1 MISTLSNPT
10 RIIPVG
16 FLIVLAL
23 GTALL
28 MTPLASTGGSN
39 GTGSADFVTALFTA
53 TSAASV
59 TGLAVVDTAL
69 YWTDFGRAV
78 IIILIQVGGFGIM
91 AGATLLGLFVNRR
104 LGLSTK
110 LIAQAETRT
119 LAIGEI
125 AGVLKLTLIVTVV
138 IEAALMLVLTLRLH
152 YAYGE
157 PWPDAV
163 WNGLFHAVSSFNNAG
178 FSSYSSSLMPFA
190 RDGLV
195 LAPVMLGVM
204 IGGIGFPVL
213 ADIRR
218 NPVVPERWAIHTKI
232 TLMGTAILLATG
244 LVATLAFEWNNAAT
258 LGAYAAPWER
268 VLGAAFH
275 SVMTRSAGFNAVD
288 TGAMQPETL
297 AVSYALMLIGGGSA
311 GTAGGIKVST
321 FFILGLVVWAEVRGE
336 PDTVAFRRRIST
348 EVQRQALTVVLLAVG
363 LVGLGTL
370 FLLAVSGLAL
380 DRVLFEVISAFA
392 TVGLSTGITADLPPS
407 GHIILVVLMFIG
419 RVGSITVATSLALRS
434 MRRPYRYPQERPIVG

>member
-1 MISTLSNPT
+1 MISTLSTPA

-16 FLIVLAL
+16 FLIAIAL

-28 MTPLASTGGSN
+28 MLPFASARPGG
-39 GTGSADFVTALFTA
+39 ADFVTALFTA
-53 TSAASV
+53 TSAVSV
-59 TGLAVVDTAL
+59 TGLTVVDTAF

-91 AGATLLGLFVNRR
+91 AGATLLGLLVNRR
-104 LGLSTK
+104 LGLSTR

-119 LAIGEI
+119 LAVGEI
-125 AGVLKLTLIVTVV
+125 KGVLKLTLIVTAAVEAV
-138 IEAALMLVLTLRLH
+138 IMLILTLRFH

-157 PWPDAV
+157 DWPEAI
-163 WNGLFHAVSSFNNAG
+163 WNGLFKAVSSFNNAG
-178 FSSYSSSLMPFA
+178 FSTYTGSLVPFA
-190 RDGLV
+190 RDWMILV
-195 LAPVMLGVM
+195 PIALGVM

-218 NPVVPERWAIHTKI
+218 NLLRPERWAIHTKI
-232 TLMGTAILLATG
+232 TLMGTAILLTAG
-244 LVATLAFEWNNAAT
+244 LAATLAFEWSNPAT
-258 LGAYAAPWER
+258 LGTFNEPWQR
-268 VLGAAFH
+268 VMGAAFH
-275 SVMTRSAGFNAVD
+275 SVMTRSGGFNTVD

-297 AVSYALMLIGGGSA
+297 AVSYALMMIGGGSA
-311 GTAGGIKVST
+311 GTAGGIKVTT

-336 PDTVAFRRRIST
+336 PDTVAFRRRISP

-370 FLLAVSGLAL
+370 ALLAVSSFPLEH
-380 DRVLFEVISAFA
+380 VLFEVISAFA
-392 TVGLSTGITADLPPS
+392 TVGLSTGITADLPPA
-407 GHIILVVLMFIG
+407 GKILLVVLMFIG

-434 MRRPYRYPQERPIVG
+434 MKRPYRYPQERPIVG